1 MRRGKTKIKGTVSV
15 RCLDLI
21 EILDHRGSLGVRFS
35 EGEEQTKERLVSIAE
50 DNGYK
55 VVEKGNF
62 VAVFKPNE
70 IKEI

>member
-1 MRRGKTKIKGTVSV
+1 MRRSKTKVEGTVNV
-15 RCLDLI
+15 KCLNLI

-35 EGEEQTKERLVSIAE
+35 KEEEQTKKWLVSIAE

-55 VVEKGNF
+55 VIEEENF

-70 IKEI
+70 IKSL